1 MLDCRGT
8 ANREASLAT
17 NIVDPP
23 YRVDQQGK
31 EIVIRVS
38 SDLMSREEMVDLL
51 DYIFLENV
59 RQKASLTP
67 EEIEGLAS
75 EAKRSAWERLRPMVE
90 KKLRG
95 R

>member
-1 MLDCRGT
+1 M
-8 ANREASLAT
+8 ST
-17 NIVDPP
+17 NVVDPP

-59 RQKASLTP
+59 RQKASL
-67 EEIEGLAS
+67 S
-75 EAKRSAWERLRPMVE
+75 EAEIAALAKEVKRSVWERVRPMVE
-90 KKLRG
+90 EKLRG

>member
-1 MLDCRGT
+1 L
-8 ANREASLAT
+8 ST
-17 NIVDPP
+17 NVVDPP

-59 RQKASLTP
+59 RQKASL
-67 EEIEGLAS
+67 S
-75 EAKRSAWERLRPMVE
+75 EAEIAALAKEVKRSVWERVRPMVE
-90 KKLRG
+90 EKLRG

>member
-1 MLDCRGT
+1 M
-8 ANREASLAT
+8 ST
-17 NIVDPP
+17 NVVDPP

-31 EIVIRVS
+31 EIVVRVS

-59 RQKASLTP
+59 RQKASLSP
-67 EEIEGLAS
+67 EEIEVLAK
-75 EAKRSAWERLRPMVE
+75 EVKRSAWERLRPMVE
-90 KKLRG
+90 EKLRG